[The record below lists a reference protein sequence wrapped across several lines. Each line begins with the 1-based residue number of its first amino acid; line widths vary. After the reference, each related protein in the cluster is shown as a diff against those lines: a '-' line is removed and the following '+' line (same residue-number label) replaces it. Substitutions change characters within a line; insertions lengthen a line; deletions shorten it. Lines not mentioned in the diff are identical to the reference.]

1 MDKGITAL
9 KVLDKLSPD
18 FTLCIGDDTTD
29 EDMFKALE
37 NRAYTIKIGNGSTAA
52 KYNISSQGEVLGF
65 MKKLVA
71 NTMPETS
78 AVNN

>member
-1 MDKGITAL
+1 
-9 KVLDKLSPD
+9 
-18 FTLCIGDDTTD
+18 
-29 EDMFKALE
+29 MFKALE

-71 NTMPETS
+71 NTMPETA
-78 AVNN
+78 AVKN